1 MVQAVEG
8 MNSLLAVSWTMPP
21 IVLPRSIQI
30 ARTLK
35 ALGPLG
41 WQSEVISTTVA
52 SNVGANIDEEFAKL
66 YLGAYRQHYIEHR
79 ESVAASSAWRRLQRR
94 YRPPANLDEANWIE
108 RSTRYI
114 IQQCKQRKC
123 DILVTFA
130 QPWIDHSI
138 GLEVRRRRHVPWLAH
153 FSDPWVD
160 SLYYDSSVAEI
171 ASKLEVWR
179 EQERKIIETADIV
192 VFVTQQTADLVMR
205 KYPPLL
211 SRKVRVVP
219 HGFDRDTLTSPAVVN
234 SLAELRVMYTG
245 NIYAGTRHPVYLF
258 EAVAE
263 MNARSPLAGRLR
275 LDFYGHCPP
284 EVAAKVTELG
294 IGSIVTFHG
303 TVGYLDSL
311 RYAAEAD
318 LLLLIDAPSDLS
330 VFLPSK
336 IVDYLMLK
344 KPILALTPSE
354 GASRDV
360 LSPLGHFVVAPTDK
374 SAMID
379 TLTGIIARHGQGQP
393 LATLKDDVDAFDIKQ
408 TTRLFDKAL
417 RDAMAVSKQR

>member
-1 MVQAVEG
+1 

-35 ALGPLG
+35 ALGQLG
-41 WQSEVISTTVA
+41 WQSEVISTPVA

-66 YLGAYRQHYIEHR
+66 YRGAYRQHHLEHR
-79 ESVAASSAWRRLQRR
+79 ESVVASSAWRRLQRR
-94 YRPPANLDEANWIE
+94 FRPPGNLDEQNWVE
-108 RSTRYI
+108 RSARRI
-114 IQQCKQRKC
+114 IQQCKQQKC
-123 DILVTFA
+123 DVLVTFA
-130 QPWIDHSI
+130 QPWIDHLI

-160 SLYYDSSVAEI
+160 SLYYDSSVPEI
-171 ASKLEVWR
+171 AGKLAVWR
-179 EQERKIIETADIV
+179 EQERKVIETADVV

-205 KYPPLL
+205 KYPPALR
-211 SRKVRVVP
+211 RKVHIVP
-219 HGFDRDTLTSPAVVN
+219 HGFDRDTLTSPPVVN
-234 SLAELRVMYTG
+234 RSAELRVTYIG
-245 NIYAGTRHPVYLF
+245 NIYAGTRHPVHLF

-263 MNARSPLAGRLR
+263 MNASSPLAGHLR

-344 KPILALTPSE
+344 KPILALTPPE

-360 LSPLGHFVVAPTDK
+360 LAPLGHFIVAPTDK

-379 TLTGIIARHGQGQP
+379 TLTGIIASNAEGKP
-393 LATLKDDVDAFDIKQ
+393 LAKLEEDVDAFDIKE